1 MEKIGFVGLGIMGKP
16 MSKNLIKAGHKLV
29 IYDIVPKP
37 VEELKQA
44 GAEVGTSPSDGG
56 RGRRARWRR
65 HCGISLAKS
74 ASFGPAA
81 VKIFGQFP
89 KLGRAVLNLPTPSPE
104 SVPYGGPSLQRICF
118 AG

>member
-1 MEKIGFVGLGIMGKP
+1 MLQRPLRKLQQVPLKLQCGSTVLLQGCKNIGGEMEKIGFVGLGIMGKP

-56 RGRRARWRR
+56 RGRRARWRK
-65 HCGISLAKS
+65 HCG
-74 ASFGPAA
+74 
-81 VKIFGQFP
+81 
-89 KLGRAVLNLPTPSPE
+89 R
-104 SVPYGGPSLQRICF
+104 
-118 AG
+118 